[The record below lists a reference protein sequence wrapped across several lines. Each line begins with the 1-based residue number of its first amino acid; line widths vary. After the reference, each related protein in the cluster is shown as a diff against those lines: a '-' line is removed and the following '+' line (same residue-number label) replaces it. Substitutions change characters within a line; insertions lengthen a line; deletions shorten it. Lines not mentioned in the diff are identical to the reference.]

1 MLMNQGKVD
10 SYNNLSK
17 RVLINLN
24 INNRSRWYNFKNKI
38 SKTNDKRRLFELNKS
53 NLSSTSLNSRVISRK
68 EVEVAKIY
76 LGTSFKIKLVQ
87 LLLNSFEWNLEI
99 DGVCGPLTTKAIGE
113 FQSNYGL
120 NKDYMFGCKCFN
132 KSYDLIKN
140 VICKYGKYTPNETK
154 VIQHILEIRIDGIFG
169 SNTRALVISF
179 QKSKGLRADGIVGS
193 DTWAKLLE
201 KFNLK
206 EVI

>member
-99 DGVCGPLTTKAIGE
+99 DGVCA
-113 FQSNYGL
+113 
-120 NKDYMFGCKCFN
+120 
-132 KSYDLIKN
+132 
-140 VICKYGKYTPNETK
+140 
-154 VIQHILEIRIDGIFG
+154 HG
-169 SNTRALVISF
+169 SA
-179 QKSKGLRADGIVGS
+179 
-193 DTWAKLLE
+193 
-201 KFNLK
+201 
-206 EVI
+206 

>member
-1 MLMNQGKVD
+1 MLMNQGKVG

-68 EVEVAKIY
+68 EVEVAKFY

-87 LLLNSFEWNLEI
+87 LLLNSF
-99 DGVCGPLTTKAIGE
+99 
-113 FQSNYGL
+113 
-120 NKDYMFGCKCFN
+120 
-132 KSYDLIKN
+132 
-140 VICKYGKYTPNETK
+140 
-154 VIQHILEIRIDGIFG
+154 
-169 SNTRALVISF
+169 
-179 QKSKGLRADGIVGS
+179 
-193 DTWAKLLE
+193 
-201 KFNLK
+201 
-206 EVI
+206 

>member
-1 MLMNQGKVD
+1 MLMNQGKVG

-53 NLSSTSLNSRVISRK
+53 
-68 EVEVAKIY
+68 
-76 LGTSFKIKLVQ
+76 KLVQ

-179 QKSKGLRADGIVGS
+179 HMG
-193 DTWAKLLE
+193 
-201 KFNLK
+201 
-206 EVI
+206 